1 MTRPTVG
8 MNQTAQTASTSLG
21 NLPVW
26 NLNDLYRGTDDPKL
40 TADLDGASK
49 AARALHALYA
59 GKVESLDGEALAD
72 LLEAYEKLSETLGR
86 VSSYAFLYYCTDMQ
100 ESARAT
106 FNQTIQ
112 ERTSDVW
119 TDLLFVSLELNKIEE
134 AALQKILTARRLECF
149 RPWIRDSR
157 AFRPYQ
163 LSDEVEKLLHER
175 HVVGTA
181 AWSRLFDETLASLR
195 CEVGGKS
202 LTTSE
207 VLNLL
212 SNKDR
217 AVRRQAGG
225 ALSKSLNDNIR
236 LFALVLNTLIKEK
249 EIDDRWRG
257 YKRPISYRN
266 VSNQVEDEVVS
277 ALISAVRSSY
287 PALSHRYYTLKA
299 RWLGLEKLEYYD
311 RSAPLPDDDDRVIPW
326 REAVDVVLTS
336 YEAFSPELARIGKRF
351 FDEDWIHAPIGPGKA
366 SGAFAHGTVPS
377 AHPYLLLNYQ
387 GKTRDV
393 MTLAHELGH
402 GVHNVLSAPHGPLM
416 MSTPLTLAETASV
429 FGEQLTFRKLLNGE
443 TDPKRRRVMIAGKV
457 EDMIN
462 TVVRQV
468 AFCEFE
474 RRLHEER
481 RQGELAPETI
491 GEIWLSVQGESL
503 GPAIRF
509 DDDYRP
515 YWAYVSHFIHSPFYV
530 YAYAFGDCLVNALYA
545 VYQDAAQ
552 GFQEKYLAMLRAGA
566 TLRHKEL
573 LAPFGL
579 DASDPKFWS
588 KGLGVISG
596 LIDQLEAEL

>member
-1 MTRPTVG
+1 
-8 MNQTAQTASTSLG
+8 MNQPAQTASASLG
-21 NLPVW
+21 DLPVW
-26 NLNDLYRGTDDPKL
+26 NLDDLYKGTDDPKL
-40 TADLDGASK
+40 TADLDTSAK
-49 AARALHALYA
+49 AARTLHARYA
-59 GKVESLDGEALAD
+59 GKLNDLDGEGLAE
-72 LLEAYEKLSETLGR
+72 LLEAYEQLSEMLGR
-86 VSSYAFLYYCTDMQ
+86 ISSFAFLHYCTAMQ
-100 ESARAT
+100 ESERAT

-112 ERTSDVW
+112 ERASDVW
-119 TDLLFVSLELNKIEE
+119 TDLLFVTLEINKIED
-134 AALQKILTARRLECF
+134 AALREKLKARRLERF
-149 RPWIRDSR
+149 NPWIRDTR

-175 HVVGTA
+175 NVVGGA
-181 AWSRLFDETLASLR
+181 AWSRLFDETLAGLR

-217 AVRRQAGG
+217 AIRRAAGT
-225 ALSKSLNDNIR
+225 ALSGVLNDNIR

-257 YKRPISYRN
+257 YKLPISSRN
-266 VSNQVEDEVVS
+266 VSNQVEDEVVD
-277 ALISAVRSSY
+277 ALTSAVRAAY
-287 PALSHRYYTLKA
+287 PTLSHRYYALKA

-326 REAVDVVLTS
+326 PEAVETVLTS
-336 YEAFSPELARIGKRF
+336 YAAFSPELARIGKRF
-351 FDEDWIHAPIGPGKA
+351 FDEDWIHAPIGPSKA

-377 AHPYLLLNYQ
+377 AHPYLLVNYQ

-402 GVHNVLSAPHGPLM
+402 GLHNVLSAANGPLM

-429 FGEQLTFRKLLNGE
+429 FGEQLTFRKMLNAE
-443 TDPKRRRVMIAGKV
+443 TDSKRRRVMIAGKV

-462 TVVRQV
+462 TVMRQV
-468 AFCEFE
+468 AFCDFE

-481 RQGELAPETI
+481 RKGELTPERI
-491 GEIWLSVQGESL
+491 GEIWLSVQSESL

-509 DDDYRP
+509 DDAYRP
-515 YWAYVSHFIHSPFYV
+515 YWAYISHFIHSPFYV
-530 YAYAFGDCLVNALYA
+530 YAYAFGDCLVNAMYA

-552 GFQEKYLAMLRAGA
+552 GFQEKYLSMLRAGS

>member
-1 MTRPTVG
+1 MT
-8 MNQTAQTASTSLG
+8 QTAQKGSASLG
-21 NLPVW
+21 DLPVW
-26 NLNDLYRGTDDPKL
+26 NLDDLYRGTDDPKL
-40 TADLDGASK
+40 TADLD
-49 AARALHALYA
+49 AAAKIARDLNARYA
-59 GKVESLDGEALAD
+59 GKLNGLDGEGLATV
-72 LLEAYEKLSETLGR
+72 LEAYEGLSETLGR
-86 VSSYAFLYYCTDMQ
+86 ISSYGFLYYCTDMQ

-112 ERTSDVW
+112 ERVSDIS
-119 TDLLFVSLELNKIEE
+119 TDLLFVTLEINKIEE
-134 AALQKILTARRLECF
+134 ASLQKILTARRLARF
-149 RPWIRDSR
+149 KPWIRDTR
-157 AFRPYQ
+157 AFQPYQ

-175 HVVGTA
+175 NVVGTA
-181 AWSRLFDETLASLR
+181 AWSRLFDETLAGLR
-195 CEVGGKS
+195 CTIGGKS

-217 AVRRQAGG
+217 MVRREAGT
-225 ALSKSLNDNIR
+225 ALSGVLNDNIR
-236 LFALVLNTLIKEK
+236 LFALVFNTLIKEK

-257 YKRPISYRN
+257 YKLPISSRN
-266 VSNQVEDEVVS
+266 VSNQVEDEVVV
-277 ALISAVRSSY
+277 ALTSAVRAAY
-287 PALSHRYYTLKA
+287 PNLSHRYYALKA
-299 RWLGLEKLEYYD
+299 RWLGLDKLEYYD

-326 REAVDVVLTS
+326 PEAIETVLTS
-336 YEAFSPELARIGKRF
+336 YAAFSPELAKIGKRF
-351 FDEDWIHAPIGPGKA
+351 FDENWIHAPIGPGKA

-377 AHPYLLLNYQ
+377 AHPYLLVNYQ

-402 GVHNVLSAPHGPLM
+402 GVHNVLSGPNGPLM

-429 FGEQLTFRKLLNGE
+429 FGEQLTFRSLLNAE
-443 TDPKRRRVMIAGKV
+443 TDKKRRRVMIAGKV

-468 AFCEFE
+468 AFCDFE
-474 RRLHEER
+474 RRMHDER
-481 RQGELAPETI
+481 RKGELSPEAI
-491 GEIWLSVQGESL
+491 GEIWFSIQRESL
-503 GPAIRF
+503 GPAIHF
-509 DDDYRP
+509 NDDYRP
-515 YWAYVSHFIHSPFYV
+515 YWAYISHFIHSPFYV

-545 VYQDAAQ
+545 AYQDAAR
-552 GFQEKYLAMLRAGA
+552 GFQEKYLTMLRAGS

-596 LIDQLEAEL
+596 LIDELETEL

>member
-1 MTRPTVG
+1 MTQTVKKG
-8 MNQTAQTASTSLG
+8 SASLG
-21 NLPVW
+21 DLPVW
-26 NLNDLYRGTDDPKL
+26 NLDDLYKGTNDPKL
-40 TADLDGASK
+40 TADLD
-49 AARALHALYA
+49 AAAKIARDLNARYA
-59 GKVESLDGEALAD
+59 GKLNGLDGEGLATV
-72 LLEAYEKLSETLGR
+72 LEAYEGLSEMLGR
-86 VSSYAFLYYCTDMQ
+86 ISSYGFLYYCTDMQ

-112 ERTSDVW
+112 ERVSDIS
-119 TDLLFVSLELNKIEE
+119 TDLLFVTLEINKIEE
-134 AALQKILTARRLECF
+134 ASLQKILTACRLARF
-149 RPWIRDSR
+149 KPWIRDTR
-157 AFRPYQ
+157 AFQPYQ

-175 HVVGTA
+175 NVVGTA
-181 AWSRLFDETLASLR
+181 AWSRLFDETLAGLR
-195 CEVGGKS
+195 CTIGGKS

-217 AVRRQAGG
+217 TVRREAGT
-225 ALSKSLNDNIR
+225 ALSGVLNDNIR
-236 LFALVLNTLIKEK
+236 LFALVFNTLIKEK

-257 YKRPISYRN
+257 YKLPISSRN
-266 VSNQVEDEVVS
+266 VSNQVEDEVVD
-277 ALISAVRSSY
+277 ALTSAVRAAY
-287 PALSHRYYTLKA
+287 PNLSHRYYALKA
-299 RWLGLEKLEYYD
+299 RWLGLDKLEYYD

-326 REAVDVVLTS
+326 PEAIETVLTS
-336 YEAFSPELARIGKRF
+336 YAAFSPELAKIGKRF
-351 FDEDWIHAPIGPGKA
+351 FDENWIHAPIGPGKA

-377 AHPYLLLNYQ
+377 AHPYLLVNYQ

-402 GVHNVLSAPHGPLM
+402 GVHNVLSGPNGPLM

-429 FGEQLTFRKLLNGE
+429 FGEQLTFRSLLNAE
-443 TDPKRRRVMIAGKV
+443 TDKKRRRVMIAGKV

-468 AFCEFE
+468 AFCDFE
-474 RRLHEER
+474 RRMHDER
-481 RQGELAPETI
+481 RKGELSPEAI
-491 GEIWLSVQGESL
+491 GEIWFSIQRESL
-503 GPAIRF
+503 GPAIHF
-509 DDDYRP
+509 NDDYRP
-515 YWAYVSHFIHSPFYV
+515 YWAYISHFIHSPFYV

-545 VYQDAAQ
+545 VYQDAAR
-552 GFQEKYLAMLRAGA
+552 GFQEKYLTMLRAGS

-596 LIDQLEAEL
+596 LIDELETEL